1 MLFPFGQGILYEK
14 EGEAMAPNVQQTAAA
29 AGLGLAAAGFLAV
42 LDSRYR
48 LEKTAYTLSFAR
60 LPAAFDGFRIV
71 QLSDLHGSRFGRGNR
86 KLARAVQEQRPDL
99 IALTGDFAGAR
110 TELEATEALLRQ
122 LQGLAPIYYVS
133 GNHEWIRG
141 SIWPMRQLLRRYGA
155 HSLENR
161 FEILDKDGA
170 QIVVAGVED
179 PQAWEK
185 QISPESLAAGIRREH
200 PDAFVLWL
208 GHRNF
213 WVKEHPALPVDL
225 ILSGHAHGG
234 VVRLPGIGGL
244 LNNDHRLGAEYEA
257 GPYAGEHFQ
266 MLVSRGLG
274 NSVPVPRLFN
284 RPELVTIVL
293 KSEQA

>member
-122 LQGLAPIYYVS
+122 L
-133 GNHEWIRG
+133 
-141 SIWPMRQLLRRYGA
+141 
-155 HSLENR
+155 
-161 FEILDKDGA
+161 
-170 QIVVAGVED
+170 
-179 PQAWEK
+179 
-185 QISPESLAAGIRREH
+185 
-200 PDAFVLWL
+200 
-208 GHRNF
+208 
-213 WVKEHPALPVDL
+213 
-225 ILSGHAHGG
+225 
-234 VVRLPGIGGL
+234 
-244 LNNDHRLGAEYEA
+244 
-257 GPYAGEHFQ
+257 
-266 MLVSRGLG
+266 
-274 NSVPVPRLFN
+274 
-284 RPELVTIVL
+284 
-293 KSEQA
+293 